1 MEESLKAK
9 IGCKKIKP
17 RRKRMVKIKTFL
29 MAAGLLFVAACS
41 KEDGDIQ
48 TMDVSFL
55 FSVRCDEL
63 HVSDIYGGDV
73 ARSVHLTNI
82 DTVTVRFSA
91 MEYGCHDIVVTAD
104 GNTTS
109 IPFAVSDSTHSLY
122 KINTQTISVVVDD
135 TWDGEI
141 IYHFHEDGY
150 VDE

>member
-1 MEESLKAK
+1 
-9 IGCKKIKP
+9 
-17 RRKRMVKIKTFL
+17 MVKIKTFL

-48 TMDVSFL
+48 TKDVSFL
-55 FSVRCDEL
+55 FPVRCDEL

-109 IPFAVSDSTHSLY
+109 IPFTVSDSTQSLY
-122 KINTQTISVVVDD
+122 EINTQTISVVVDD

-141 IYHFHEDGY
+141 IYQNN
-150 VDE
+150 

>member
-1 MEESLKAK
+1 MEENLKAK

-48 TMDVSFL
+48 TKDVSFL
-55 FSVRCDEL
+55 FPVRCDEL

-82 DTVTVRFSA
+82 DTVTVRFTA

-104 GNTTS
+104 GSMTN
-109 IPFAVSDSTHSLY
+109 IPFTVSDSTRPMY
-122 KINTQTISVVVDD
+122 EINTQTISVVVDD

-141 IYHFHEDGY
+141 IYQNN
-150 VDE
+150 

>member
-41 KEDGDIQ
+41 KEDGNIQ
-48 TMDVSFL
+48 TKDVSFL
-55 FSVRCDEL
+55 FPVRCDEL
-63 HVSDIYGGDV
+63 HVSDIYGGEV
-73 ARSVHLTNI
+73 ARTIHLTDV
-82 DTVTVRFSA
+82 DTVTVRFTA

-109 IPFAVSDSTHSLY
+109 IPFTVSDSTQSLY
-122 KINTQTISVVVDD
+122 EVNTQTISVVVDD

-141 IYHFHEDGY
+141 IYQNN
-150 VDE
+150 

>member
-1 MEESLKAK
+1 MMK
-9 IGCKKIKP
+9 I
-17 RRKRMVKIKTFL
+17 RTLL
-29 MAAGLLFVAACS
+29 MAAILLFVAACS

-48 TMDVSFL
+48 TKDVSFL
-55 FSVRCDEL
+55 FPVRCDEV

-109 IPFAVSDSTHSLY
+109 IPFTVSDSTRPMY
-122 KINTQTISVVVDD
+122 EINTQTISVVVND

-141 IYHFHEDGY
+141 IYKNN
-150 VDE
+150 

>member
-1 MEESLKAK
+1 MEESLRTK

-48 TMDVSFL
+48 TKDVSFL
-55 FSVRCDEL
+55 FPVRCDEL
-63 HVSDIYGGDV
+63 HVSDIYAGEV
-73 ARSVHLTNI
+73 TRSVHLTDV
-82 DTVTVRFSA
+82 DTVTVRFTA
-91 MEYGCHDIVVTAD
+91 MEYGNHDIVVTAD

-109 IPFAVSDSTHSLY
+109 IPFTVSGSTQSMY
-122 KINTQTISVVVDD
+122 EINTQTISVVVND

-141 IYHFHEDGY
+141 IYHFYEDGY